1 MEYILLNRI
10 EDNTNLM
17 VNFNLGELK
26 IMYNACVDILN
37 KHPEMIGYQELA
49 YKLEQVIKNTQE

>member
-1 MEYILLNRI
+1 MEHILLNRI
-10 EDNTNLM
+10 EDHKNVM

-37 KHPEMIGYQELA
+37 EHPQMISYQELA
-49 YKLEQVIKNTQE
+49 YKLQHVLKNTQV